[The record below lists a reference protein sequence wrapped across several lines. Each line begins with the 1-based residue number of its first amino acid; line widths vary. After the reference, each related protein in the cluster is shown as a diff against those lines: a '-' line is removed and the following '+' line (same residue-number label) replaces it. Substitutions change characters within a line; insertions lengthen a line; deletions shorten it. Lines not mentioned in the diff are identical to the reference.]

1 MDINTE
7 QETTQWMVEIEL
19 PVITIYVEA
28 DNESEAKELALDIF
42 VEDYNQ
48 GQFADEAQVRVRK
61 EQK

>member
-7 QETTQWMVEIEL
+7 QEATQWMVEIEL
-19 PVITIYVEA
+19 PVITIHVEA
-28 DNESEAKELALDIF
+28 NNESEAKELALDIF
-42 VEDYNQ
+42 VEDYNR